1 MSLVVTN
8 DMGMQ
13 AVMSD
18 VALAST
24 TSCPAGALCGSVM
37 QPGFTGQA
45 LRRGFTVKMP
55 STETT
60 GALGFRI

>member
-8 DMGMQ
+8 HKGVQ

-24 TSCPAGALCGSVM
+24 TSCPACALCGIVM
-37 QPGFTGQA
+37 QPGFTRQA
-45 LRRGFTVKMP
+45 PRRGFTVKKP
-55 STETT
+55 STDPT
-60 GALGFRI
+60 GAPGFRV